1 MPSTGTQDT
10 ILLLE
15 PSVKKCIIFQQDA
28 ESTIDRIEII
38 DQRLGLPE
46 SYRQTIRKRKQ
57 DLMKEKEKEKM
68 EEEIVCNRW

>member
-1 MPSTGTQDT
+1 MG
-10 ILLLE
+10 
-15 PSVKKCIIFQQDA
+15 
-28 ESTIDRIEII
+28 EII